1 MSIASDSAAI
11 SLSAA
16 SICTGASR
24 SAELSRPRVSRCCL
38 ISAARFGQ
46 QPAIGFAESAL
57 NGSAGNIAPREGAQL
72 RINGG
77 KLRIHRVT
85 SSGII
90 GIDPLSACA
99 ATAFAGK
106 GA

>member
-1 MSIASDSAAI
+1 
-11 SLSAA
+11 LN
-16 SICTGASR
+16 G
-24 SAELSRPRVSRCCL
+24 V
-38 ISAARFGQ
+38 GQ

-85 SSGII
+85 SSG
-90 GIDPLSACA
+90 GA
-99 ATAFAGK
+99 ALRRDRCS
-106 GA
+106 